1 MSLSTVLSGLTAVA
15 ICLVVLFGF
24 FAALG
29 LFAPADVL
37 WLCIVAAVLIV
48 ATTVHALI
56 VRRQLGTHGNQQA
69 FRTVNNLRERR
80 GF

>member
-1 MSLSTVLSGLTAVA
+1 MSRMLAFFCVA
-15 ICLVVLFGF
+15 AMGLVVLFGF

-37 WLCIVAAVLIV
+37 WMCAVAAVLVIV
-48 ATTVHALI
+48 TAVHSFF
-56 VRRQLGTHGNQQA
+56 VRRHFGTHGNQEF
-69 FRTVNNLRERR
+69 FRPANHLRERR

>member
-1 MSLSTVLSGLTAVA
+1 MTRMLAIFCVLAMG
-15 ICLVVLFGF
+15 LVVLFGF

-37 WLCIVAAVLIV
+37 WLCAVAAVLVII
-48 ATTVHALI
+48 TGVHSFF
-56 VRRQLGTHGNQQA
+56 VRRNFHKHGNQEF
-69 FRTVNNLRERR
+69 FRPANHLRERR

>member
-1 MSLSTVLSGLTAVA
+1 MLAIFCAVA
-15 ICLVVLFGF
+15 VGLVVLFGF

-37 WLCIVAAVLIV
+37 WMCAVAAVLVII
-48 ATTVHALI
+48 TGVHSFF
-56 VRRQLGTHGNQQA
+56 VRRYYATHGNQEF
-69 FRTVNNLRERR
+69 FRPANRLRERR